1 LTGGKANKSSL
12 LNFQAMKQKT
22 LRGPQGSIRAACALA
37 LWFNNLTRVKT
48 HTTAATSLVNDAMV
62 LSSDLFVD

>member
-1 LTGGKANKSSL
+1 
-12 LNFQAMKQKT
+12 
-22 LRGPQGSIRAACALA
+22 

-48 HTTAATSLVNDAMV
+48 HTTAAISLVNDAMV

>member
-1 LTGGKANKSSL
+1 MVAKQTSL
-12 LNFQAMKQKT
+12 LCLKAGS
-22 LRGPQGSIRAACALA
+22 LERGPHGSIRAACALA

-48 HTTAATSLVNDAMV
+48 HTTAAISLVNDAMV